1 LLRSADNRGVAAARN
16 LGIQAARGSYILPL
30 DADDLIMPDYLEK
43 ALAIFT
49 ERPETAIVSCDARFF
64 GESNGVRQLPDYTPE
79 RLLSEICCFQFTVP
93 QGGLVGS
100 RRLLHCHALRLGGL
114 GILDISDP
122 TTATGR

>member
-79 RLLSEICCFQFTVP
+79 RLLSENLLFPVHC
-93 QGGLVGS
+93 S
-100 RRLLHCHALRLGGL
+100 ARR
-114 GILDISDP
+114 
-122 TTATGR
+122 TGWQ